1 LTVGLPL
8 DLTLAFDNTIDL
20 TMFYLTLAPN
30 IDLIILGDLTLD
42 LTPALDLTL
51 DLVILDLTLNFTLDL
66 TTSA

>member
-8 DLTLAFDNTIDL
+8 DLTLAFDLTIDL
-20 TMFYLTLAPN
+20 TMFDLTLVPN

-66 TTSA
+66 TISA